1 MKRNSRLATLGGG
14 LLLVG
19 VSLTFGSQD
28 VTAADHLDSPASQN
42 DRACDIADL
51 YAWNTE
57 GGNIVL
63 AVTFGGPITDG
74 NPVYDADTL
83 YTFHI
88 DTNADGAAEQQIHV
102 RFGQN
107 MLDEWGV
114 QFLDVPGAAG
124 EIVGA
129 VDTAIDGGG
138 GIQAQ
143 AGFFDDPFF
152 FDFEGFVATREALVD
167 DMDAADIMFASVVDG
182 APVDFFAGAN
192 EMGIVV
198 EFPAAGLDGGAT
210 AFHTWVSA
218 SRIEGGGETTG
229 GSTGG

>member
-1 MKRNSRLATLGGG
+1 MKRNSRLATFGGG
-14 LLLVG
+14 ALLVG

-28 VTAADHLDSPASQN
+28 VTAADHLDSPTAMA
-42 DRACDIADL
+42 DRACDLAD
-51 YAWNTE
+51 YFAWHTE
-57 GGNIVL
+57 DGNIVL

-74 NPVYDADTL
+74 NPVYDRDTL

-88 DTNADGAAEQQIHV
+88 DTNADGMSEQQIHV

-114 QFLDVPGAAG
+114 QFIDVPGAKG
-124 EIVGA
+124 EIIGP
-129 VDTAIDGGG
+129 VDTVIDGGG

-152 FDFEGFVATREALVD
+152 FDFAGFVATREALVD
-167 DMDAADIMFASVVDG
+167 DMDPADIMFNSVLDPKAG
-182 APVDFFAGAN
+182 PVDFFAGAN

-218 SRIEGGGETTG
+218 SRIEDEGETTG
-229 GSTGG
+229 G